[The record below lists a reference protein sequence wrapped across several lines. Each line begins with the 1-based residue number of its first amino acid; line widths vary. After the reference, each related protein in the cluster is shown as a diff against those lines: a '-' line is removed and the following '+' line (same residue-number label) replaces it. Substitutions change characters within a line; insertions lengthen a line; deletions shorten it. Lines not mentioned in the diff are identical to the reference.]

1 MQQRMDSL
9 LADCLPL
16 LSDHLGVI
24 DLFRLESVS
33 KQLQETI
40 RHGDNLFHRA
50 IRGEVGYDQE
60 YPSTIPVMKFEDEEK
75 AKWDRYSA
83 KSYPAKLCFHAKL
96 AHDGIVVED
105 LSVDK
110 IRKMGKSM
118 ASFRDDLKKAAPP
131 REDGPVD
138 WDQWYCPGYLGLR
151 GGSVSLDFKIVCG
164 FVLVFSIREK
174 HEYKNEYGYEYY
186 HGFFDELNQ
195 RFHYAVERETV
206 LLRSDDDIPYAYTP
220 YSFYHDEDPYR
231 TPSDEDESMSEL
243 EDDDTST
250 PLPYWEM
257 LNQNRHKID
266 VWSRSDVTNSD
277 HSEPGWLRDSSDTL
291 FAITMGK
298 QLLTRKLQFVK
309 GFTPSWSQRSTQSL
323 THDQGEIAKRFLAP
337 HVWDG
342 EDTVCNAKSILG
354 FKVTLEEFESLKRS
368 LGKS

>member
-16 LSDHLGVI
+16 LSDHLEVI

-195 RFHYAVERETV
+195 RFHCAVERETV
-206 LLRSDDDIPYAYTP
+206 PLRSDDDIPYAYKP
-220 YSFYHDEDPYR
+220 YSFYDDWVED
-231 TPSDEDESMSEL
+231 
-243 EDDDTST
+243 
-250 PLPYWEM
+250 
-257 LNQNRHKID
+257 KID
-266 VWSRSDVTNSD
+266 IWSRVNVENSD
-277 HSEPGWLRDSSDTL
+277 GSKLRWLRDSSGTI

-298 QLLTRKLQFVK
+298 QLLTRKLQNAKYFR
-309 GFTPSWSQRSTQSL
+309 PSL

-337 HVWDG
+337 HVWARG
-342 EDTVCNAKSILG
+342 ATVYNANRMLG
-354 FKVTLEEFESLKRS
+354 LNVTLEEFESVKKS
-368 LGKS
+368 L